1 MKRAFALPPLNRFNF
16 RIPSWEIVE
25 NLIDLIPSP
34 ALLYDSRRRKFLIAN
49 AAAIEQ
55 TAFTRAELTQLKLS
69 YFLPGQNET
78 DLQSLHETNNNVRN
92 GFYLTRN
99 GQKIAARIQLQA
111 LDLEGELILISFQA
125 ISDIEKH
132 NAEKERR
139 ANQLSNILAL
149 LNAFG
154 EDDEDKAIDK
164 CLELGKKI
172 IGADILALYLVQLK
186 YPGLKR
192 TLIKGT
198 EEILPDSI
206 DLPDIDNLI
215 KNPLWTPGKRPI
227 CGLQR
232 SAHASKLS
240 FLAVYPL
247 ADSSSIIGLLA
258 VGSLHSAPPDDL
270 PILAKILSASF
281 TYLIQGKTFREHLLE
296 NETRLKRR
304 LMAAETFIEGSK
316 EGCIFVSPELVIEE
330 INPAAETMLGYT
342 IHEVLGH
349 PLVDVIIG
357 PANINPALQAA
368 LQGIS
373 TPNLGEVRLLRRDG
387 STFLAHVSIHP
398 LLTDAG
404 LEGITVIFRDLSEH
418 EEFQLRNQQ
427 LEHRAV
433 LGEVTAIFAH
443 EVRNPINNISTGL
456 QVMKMNLPP
465 DDPNHEAITRLLNDC
480 GRLTHLMSSILT
492 FSKPTSKEQPVN
504 LEELIKGVIDR
515 WRPRMARLNISHELN
530 SHHQTP
536 VVLGDARAL
545 EQVFNNLIS
554 NALEAMRETGGRL
567 TINIRSISA
576 ENGKNKIEVNVI
588 DNGPGIPEE
597 IIDRI
602 FEPFIT
608 TNRNGTGLGLSI
620 AKRIV
625 NDHKGLIEALS
636 VPGGTVFRVTFP
648 LANQSE
654 GLSE

>member
-16 RIPSWEIVE
+16 RIPSWQIIE

-78 DLQSLHETNNNVRN
+78 DLQSLQETNNNVRN

-125 ISDIEKH
+125 MSDIEIH
-132 NAEKERR
+132 NAEIERR

-164 CLELGKKI
+164 CLELGKKL
-172 IGADILALYLVQLK
+172 IGADILALYLVQVK

-198 EEILPDSI
+198 EDILPDAI

-240 FLAVYPL
+240 YLAVYPL

-270 PILAKILSASF
+270 PILAEILTASF
-281 TYLIQGKTFREHLLE
+281 TYLIQGKTFREHLLA

-316 EGCIFVSPELVIEE
+316 EGCIFVSPELLIEE

-357 PANINPALQAA
+357 PANLNPALQAA

-465 DDPNHEAITRLLNDC
+465 DDPNREAITRLLNDC

-492 FSKPTSKEQPVN
+492 FSKPASTEQLVN

-530 SHHQTP
+530 SHHLTP

-567 TINIRSISA
+567 TINIRSIAA
-576 ENGKNKIEVNVI
+576 EDGKNKIEVNVI

-602 FEPFIT
+602 FEPFFT
-608 TNRNGTGLGLSI
+608 NNRNGTGLGLSI

-625 NDHKGLIEALS
+625 NDHKGLIAALS
-636 VPGGTVFRVTFP
+636 VPGGTAFRVTFP